1 MDRPSQPE
9 NNPWEPEAQARL
21 QLLKRWRLRQAESL
35 DLNPALVWPASS
47 LERLALRWNG
57 SAADS
62 PDNGAEEVR
71 SWQRREFSQE
81 LRQALVEAFG
91 ADSSDPPQL
100 PGPHPI

>member
-1 MDRPSQPE
+1 M
-9 NNPWEPEAQARL
+9 
-21 QLLKRWRLRQAESL
+21 LKRWRSRQADSL

-47 LERLALRWNG
+47 LERLALRWKG

-71 SWQRREFSQE
+71 NWQRREFSQE

-91 ADSSDPPQL
+91 ADSSNPPQL
-100 PGPHPI
+100 PGAHPI